1 MKKLTKLLAVIATV
15 IIGLGMY
22 LVGWVVL
29 PTICEIP
36 EGSKIKF
43 RIINCFFGMFQK
55 NPEIYILISF
65 LFASMISISLYNM
78 IMYIAKIKY
87 SKIYSSKGIKKE
99 YTEFIQDASELY
111 IIGGDL
117 DFLLYQEEQKE
128 RIQRLGNRC
137 KILYGYSKNEERF
150 ELKQIYIELLAQKVG
165 IRKFYKTENEIKNLR
180 GQIKI
185 CKDGTKHCLLVNR
198 LVRNNKKNEYEMLNI
213 ENQFLIECIIKN
225 FNEIYLNSK
234 NPLIKFILFDL
245 GGVYF
250 DGDFDNDFLKVI
262 NKYLHVQLK
271 GNRKQKLFID
281 ERVNLGEITIIE
293 WIEENI
299 NRELNE
305 SEKKKV
311 EETWKNIWKP
321 NIEIQKLIGMLK
333 NEGYEVGVLSNLD
346 SINGDEYNE
355 RGDLSL
361 FPLKYRFLSYERKM
375 LKPSKD
381 FFELVINETGFT
393 PYEILF
399 IDDHEDNIKV
409 AQSINMHTI
418 LFSLKKNT
426 DISKLKD
433 ALGKFNVKF

>member
-1 MKKLTKLLAVIATV
+1 MKKLTKLLAIIATV
-15 IIGLGMY
+15 IIGVGMY
-22 LVGWVVL
+22 LVGWIVL

-36 EGSKIKF
+36 EGSKINF
-43 RIINCFFGMFQK
+43 RIISFLFEMFQK
-55 NPEIYILISF
+55 NPEIYILLSF
-65 LFASMISISLYNM
+65 LFASLISILLYNM
-78 IMYIAKIKY
+78 MMFIAKLKY

-117 DFLLYQEEQKE
+117 DFLLYQVEQKE
-128 RIQRLGNRC
+128 RIKRLGDRC
-137 KILYGYSKNEERF
+137 KILYGYSKNREKT
-150 ELKQIYIELLAQKVG
+150 ELKQIYVELLEQKVG

-225 FNEIYLNSK
+225 FNEIYSNSK
-234 NPLIKFILFDL
+234 NPMIKFILFDL

-250 DGDFDNDFLKVI
+250 DGNFDNDFLKAV
-262 NKYLHVQLK
+262 NRYLHVQLI
-271 GNRKQKLFID
+271 GSRRQKLFID

-299 NRELNE
+299 NRPLNE
-305 SEKKKV
+305 IEKKKV

-321 NIEIQKLIGMLK
+321 NKEIQELIVKLK

-346 SINGDEYNE
+346 SINGDVYNE

-381 FFELVINETGFT
+381 FLELVINETGFA

-426 DISKLKD
+426 GISKLED
-433 ALGKFNVKF
+433 ALRNLNVKF